1 MAATIERDT
10 VIPERDELHAYRRV
24 VAAFERPDARLVG
37 PEGAETAIP
46 PGLAQLMRTA
56 ARLLAANQVVLVS
69 ALDRHLT
76 TGQAADLLGVSRPTL
91 VKLLE
96 AGAIPHRR
104 VGRHRRVDFADVLA
118 YRERARREGR
128 AHARELTRAGEELG
142 GYAVTAEE
150 LAALA
155 AAARDAR

>member
-1 MAATIERDT
+1 MAAVIEQDT

-24 VAAFERPDARLVG
+24 AAAFERPDARLTG
-37 PEGAETAIP
+37 PDGDETAIP

-56 ARLLAANQVVLVS
+56 ARLLAANQVVLVA

-118 YRERARREGR
+118 YRERAQQEGR
-128 AHARELTRAGEELG
+128 ALARELTRAGEALG
-142 GYAVTAEE
+142 GYAVSAEE
-150 LAALA
+150 VAAL